1 MKDYNDYINYTR
13 KIYDIYMSMSVLH
26 WDMETHMLKMVI
38 NSLST
43 IINTSADCV

>member
-26 WDMETHMLKMVI
+26 WDMETHIQKMAI
-38 NSLST
+38 NFVL
-43 IINTSADCV
+43 NNYQH